1 MVAPLLLF
9 QLQELQRDFDQL
21 KSEHNTLKEVHKR
34 EAVQPG
40 VNPEDDLKN
49 NDKAGYLYPNIL
61 LTIDTCVKNVNL
73 TYYITTLRI
82 LSSVS
87 VASLLLLNWYF
98 LYFKTKPRQP
108 QSLFYISLTY
118 KVCIFVF
125 LLFLFIFCHLCFSH
139 QYIFL

>member
-49 NDKAGYLYPNIL
+49 NDKAGYLYPKILL

-87 VASLLLLNWYF
+87 VASLLLLNWFF

-108 QSLFYISLTY
+108 KSFCLS
-118 KVCIFVF
+118 
-125 LLFLFIFCHLCFSH
+125 FIYH
-139 QYIFL
+139 